1 MSGTT
6 PTPTPAAPVAGRIA
20 EIIGGL
26 AQANVAIPIITGTII
41 SIIGIVKALNGPE
54 LELADLTAQIDAAVK
69 ANQARGEAEIARLK
83 AKLQAQQGG

>member
-1 MSGTT
+1 MNGTTT
-6 PTPTPAAPVAGRIA
+6 PTPAAAPVAGRIA

-54 LELADLTAQIDAAVK
+54 LSLSDLTAQIDAAVA
-69 ANQARGEAEIARLK
+69 ANRARGDAEIARLK
-83 AKLQAQQGG
+83 AKLQAQG